1 MPALETVK
9 KFAEK
14 MIGWSRPSKAD
25 LVTLV
30 KERKPHSFRFR
41 DDGIIP
47 NHPAWPLIIYRS
59 AVRLPDRLDPA
70 AVRRLVRAQRL
81 GRFMAQWNL

>member
-30 KERKPHSFRFR
+30 KERKPHSR